1 MAESKIAAAVCDT
14 RKPSRNAPDF
24 GSGESRRDFF
34 VRFGRLLLIIA
45 AQNIVVYG
53 VNLLDN
59 IMIGRLGEA
68 SEVALSGVF
77 IVNQIQFLLQMICVG
92 IADGVSV
99 LVSRYWGEK
108 NIPGIKKAC
117 ACSMHFAVA
126 ASLVMM
132 AAVYAFPHG
141 VLSLFSDKPYV
152 IEEGV
157 KYMLIVAPT
166 YVFFAATQVLLG
178 VLRSVECSF
187 IGFVTSCAAL
197 VTNLTLNYLLIYG
210 HMGFPALGIRGA
222 AVATLISRLVE
233 FAIVIVYLAVYD
245 KRIRLSARDFLVT
258 DSDTTRKFIKVSVP
272 VVMSAASWGVAMG
285 LQTAILGRLA
295 DPVISANSIAS
306 TVYQIMSVFISGAA
320 TASSIMI
327 GKTIG
332 AAEADG
338 VSYSS
343 LLGEMKV
350 RCGILQAVF
359 VSMGAATGM
368 LIYFSRGAI
377 VSLYDI
383 SEETRSL
390 AMLFMAILSVTV
402 VGTSYQMTCLT
413 GIVRGGGDTKFV
425 FYNDIIFMWCIVLP
439 CSFTAAFVLKL
450 PPAYIFV
457 TLKADQILK
466 CFVAVFKVNRYKW
479 IKKF

>member
-1 MAESKIAAAVCDT
+1 MAESKNAAAVCDT
-14 RKPSRNAPDF
+14 QKPPLNSPSF

-34 VRFGRLLLIIA
+34 ARFGRLLLIIA
-45 AQNIVVYG
+45 AQNVVVYG

-59 IMIGRLGEA
+59 VMIGRLGEA

-99 LVSRYWGEK
+99 LVSRYWGEN

-117 ACSMHFAVA
+117 ACSMHFALA
-126 ASLVMM
+126 ASLIMM
-132 AAVYAFPHG
+132 AAVYIFPRG

-157 KYMLIVAPT
+157 KYMLLVAPT

-245 KRIRLSARDFLVT
+245 KRIRLSVRDFLAS
-258 DSDTTRKFIKVSVP
+258 DSDTTKKFIKVSVP
-272 VVMSAASWGVAMG
+272 VLMSAASWGVAMG

-295 DPVISANSIAS
+295 DSVISANSIAS

-320 TASSIMI
+320 TASAIMVGKMI
-327 GKTIG
+327 GQAG
-332 AAEADG
+332 AEG
-338 VSYSS
+338 VPYDA
-343 LLGEMKV
+343 LLRETKV
-350 RCGILQAVF
+350 RCNILQLIFISTGIITGIL
-359 VSMGAATGM
+359 
-368 LIYFSRGAI
+368 LYFSRSAI
-377 VSLYDI
+377 ISLYEI
-383 SEETRSL
+383 SEETREV
-390 AMLFMAILSVTV
+390 AMQFMAILSVTA
-402 VGTSYQMTCLT
+402 VGTSYEMTCLT

-425 FYNDIIFMWCIVLP
+425 FYNDIVFMWCIVLP
-439 CSFTAAFVLKL
+439 CSFIAAFVLKL
-450 PPAYIFV
+450 SPAYIFI